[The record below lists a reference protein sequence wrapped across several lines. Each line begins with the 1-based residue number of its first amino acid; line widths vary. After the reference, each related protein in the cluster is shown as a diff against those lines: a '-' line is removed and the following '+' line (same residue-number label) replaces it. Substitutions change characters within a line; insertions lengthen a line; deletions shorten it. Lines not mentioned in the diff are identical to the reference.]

1 MGTAITDCL
10 FMASRDGLNWKRYD
24 EMFLPREQEHP
35 YNWSYGDFSTP
46 VYPFMETKMPAP
58 WEGNEFSF
66 YVQEFTGPGSPP
78 TLHRH
83 SIRLD
88 GFASYHADYDVKQVT
103 TKSILFTG
111 SELHLN
117 FSTSA
122 LGWIYVDVLDAN
134 NKPMEEFHS
143 CELFGNTTDRTV
155 YFGDSKDVSSLQ
167 GKVIRLRFTMRSA
180 DIYSYKFE

>member
-1 MGTAITDCL
+1 MP
-10 FMASRDGLNWKRYD
+10 SPWDGK
-24 EMFLPREQEHP
+24 EI
-35 YNWSYGDFSTP
+35 
-46 VYPFMETKMPAP
+46 
-58 WEGNEFSF
+58 SF
-66 YVQEFTGPGSPP
+66 YVPEGSFSPNP
-78 TLHRH
+78 HKLYRH

-88 GFASYHADYDVKQVT
+88 GFASYHADYEVKQVT

-134 NKPMEEFHS
+134 NKPLEGWHS

-167 GKVIRLRFTMRSA
+167 GKVIRLRFTMRQA
-180 DIYSYKFE
+180 DIYSYQFE

>member
-1 MGTAITDCL
+1 MGPPAPGTSLGGKGQPLALTLSSCCADPEFPRAGHCSSL
-10 FMASRDGLNWKRYD
+10 F
-24 EMFLPREQEHP
+24 PV
-35 YNWSYGDFSTP
+35 STP
-46 VYPFMETKMPAP
+46 IYPFRETPMPAP
-58 WEGNEFSF
+58 WEGTELSF
-66 YVQEFTGPGSPP
+66 YVQEGPGMPVFH

-88 GFASYHADYDVKQVT
+88 GFASYHADYDIKKVT

-111 SELHLN
+111 NELHLN

-134 NKPMEEFHS
+134 NKPLEGWHS

-167 GKVIRLRFTMRSA
+167 GHVIRLRFTMRQA
-180 DIYSYKFE
+180 DLYSYKFE